1 MALYTVFLVSP
12 TILATVG
19 SRKSSGQNDEAR
31 FGEWTSNQAATSG
44 NITLETVSR
53 ARQAVEAAE
62 RAARPRNSPQIPPG
76 SVGGHGAG
84 QRIPQSLREQYFL
97 EGCPTPPC
105 SYCRQNPATELD
117 HVVPCTRSGDL
128 TPDNITP
135 SCRHCNASK
144 GARETP
150 KTPPSIYLGNWPADW
165 WPQWM
170 KDAWHRRYGN

>member
-31 FGEWTSNQAATSG
+31 IGEWTSNQAATSG

-62 RAARPRNSPQIPPG
+62 WAARPRNSPQIPPG

-97 EGCPTPPC
+97 EGCPKPPC
-105 SYCRQNPATELD
+105 SYCRQNGDAAPNARASR
-117 HVVPCTRSGDL
+117 CTAAYKRRCSGANS
-128 TPDNITP
+128 T
-135 SCRHCNASK
+135 K
-144 GARETP
+144 GARTAAEGESAG
-150 KTPPSIYLGNWPADW
+150 KVKNQRQSI
-165 WPQWM
+165 WPQNGETS
-170 KDAWHRRYGN
+170 KRTKV